1 MIEQTAI
8 RMVRQGDVLLKRVES
23 PAYPLNPKPTRIK
36 PEQGR
41 VILGRGEATGHHHSL
56 VADDDTEL
64 VTLGDKM
71 LLTLVRGSTLSHQ
84 EHAPIE
90 LPGGTYE
97 VVPQREY
104 VPTPA
109 GMPTRWSRV
118 RD

>member
-1 MIEQTAI
+1 MF
-8 RMVRQGDVLLKRVES
+8 RQGDVLLKRIES
-23 PAYPLNPKPTRIK
+23 PAYPVHPKPARVK

-41 VILGRGEATGHHHSL
+41 VILARGEATGHHHSL

-64 VTLGDKM
+64 VKIGERM
-71 LLTLVRGSTLSHQ
+71 LLTLARGGTLQHQ

-104 VPTPA
+104 ILTPA
-109 GMPTRWSRV
+109 GMPERWSRV